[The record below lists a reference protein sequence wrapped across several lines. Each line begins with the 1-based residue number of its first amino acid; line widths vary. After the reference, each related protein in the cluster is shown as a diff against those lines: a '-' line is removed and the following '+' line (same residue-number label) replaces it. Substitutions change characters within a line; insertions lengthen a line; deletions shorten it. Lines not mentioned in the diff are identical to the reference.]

1 MPDPEGRNFLAPAVR
16 TKKAI
21 TEHQLPVTQ
30 LPKTRSKRS
39 SEPEYGAGQT
49 GKRQWALGRSGI
61 RSIEVDAY
69 RHVTKGSF
77 ACITIL

>member
-1 MPDPEGRNFLAPAVR
+1 M
-16 TKKAI
+16 
-21 TEHQLPVTQ
+21 TEYQLPVTQ

-49 GKRQWALGRSGI
+49 GKRQWALGKSGI
-61 RSIEVDAY
+61 RSIEVGCQI

-77 ACITIL
+77 ARVIIL